1 MKYLTP
7 LLFIVG
13 ILSST
18 AADQETEP
26 APGQK
31 PDVLTPA
38 YYTAGPENA
47 FKTEVDRFV
56 FSARTEIFHHPLQ
69 SKSGQIPAYKVHDW
83 GSFGAGKP
91 PWRKVQH
98 HAAADGGETEVALF
112 AAHDGRIT
120 TFRDEPKYRH
130 YLAITK
136 EVVDED
142 GRNLG
147 QLVTLYGHIDP
158 DLNEADGL
166 SLDGKQIRK
175 GELVS
180 RHLYAETKG
189 GPHLHF
195 EVRYYRPG
203 DLGHESFYGLGSPNS
218 DHNELSEAS
227 AGPWTL
233 GHWNPDMGY
242 GYGDPHNHGIL
253 DQE

>member
-1 MKYLTP
+1 M
-7 LLFIVG
+7 VG
-13 ILSST
+13 ILSGT
-18 AADQETEP
+18 AADQKADP

-31 PDVLTPA
+31 PDMLTPA
-38 YYTAGPENA
+38 YCASGPSNA
-47 FKTEVDRFV
+47 FKAAVDRFV
-56 FSARTEIFHHPLQ
+56 SSARKEIFHHPLQ
-69 SKSGQIPAYKVHDW
+69 AKSDQTPSYRVHDW

-98 HAAADGGETEVALF
+98 HAAADIKVNGGETEVALF
-112 AAHDGRIT
+112 AAHDGRVT

-136 EVVDED
+136 EVMDED
-142 GRNLG
+142 GENLG
-147 QLVTLYGHIDP
+147 KLVTLYGHIDL

-203 DLGHESFYGLGSPNS
+203 DLGHESFYGLVPPNS
-218 DHNELSEAS
+218 AHHELSEAS

-233 GHWNPDMGY
+233 GHWNPDIGY
-242 GYGDPHNHGIL
+242 GYGDPHNYGIE
-253 DQE
+253 DQ